1 MNDAAMDDTPA
12 TPVLGQI
19 NDQEDREVVRW
30 CHGCKERVESVTM
43 TAPCGHP
50 YCRECI
56 ISWFSLAGEYE
67 STPRPHCCGQ
77 PIRLEDAGSL
87 LSSDISKKFLAK
99 AEEISSTNRTY
110 CWDPKCATFISPK
123 AIDGRQGKCPSCQEL
138 TCIVCKKEIHEGG
151 CFEEPP
157 AQSIMTAAAEAGF
170 KQCFKCKRMVELDRG
185 CRHIT

>member
-1 MNDAAMDDTPA
+1 MNDAATNDTLA

-19 NDQEDREVVRW
+19 DDQENREVVRW
-30 CHGCKERVESVTM
+30 CHGCREWVESVTM

-56 ISWFSLAGEYE
+56 IQWFSVAGEYE

-77 PIRLEDAGSL
+77 PITLEDTGSL
-87 LSSDISKKFLAK
+87 LSSDISEKFLAK
-99 AEEISSTNRTY
+99 AEEISSTNRIY
-110 CWDPKCATFISPK
+110 CWDPECATFISPE
-123 AIDGRQGKCPSCQEL
+123 AIDGHQGKCPSCRKS

-151 CFEEPP
+151 CFEDSPD
-157 AQSIMTAAAEAGF
+157 QSIMTAAAEAGF
-170 KQCFKCKRMVELDRG
+170 MQCFKCKRMVELDKG